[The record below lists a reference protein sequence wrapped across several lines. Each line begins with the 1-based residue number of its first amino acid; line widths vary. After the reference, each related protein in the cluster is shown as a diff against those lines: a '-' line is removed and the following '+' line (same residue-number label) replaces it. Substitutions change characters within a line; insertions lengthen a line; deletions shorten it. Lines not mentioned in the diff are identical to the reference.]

1 MTEYGEG
8 IVMKFYRM
16 ERFLYTHKMRT
27 IAKVVYYLI
36 QVLFSC
42 VIPPS
47 VCIGKG
53 TCIAHGVGI
62 VIHHD
67 TKIGENVKI
76 YQNVTIGNPGVIVG
90 NECLLGAGA
99 VLLGPCIIGDYVK
112 IGANAVVNYDVPDN
126 CTAVGVKSRIIK
138 HENRNIS

>member
-1 MTEYGEG
+1 MLDYGQG
-8 IVMKFYRM
+8 IVMKLYRV
-16 ERFLYTHKMRT
+16 ERFFYTYKMK
-27 IAKVVYYLI
+27 ILAKIMYYLI
-36 QVLFSC
+36 QILFNC

-47 VCIGKG
+47 VEIGKG

-67 TKIGENVKI
+67 TKIGERCKI

-99 VLLGPCIIGDYVK
+99 VLLGPCK
-112 IGANAVVNYDVPDN
+112 IGNHAKVGANTVVNYDVPEY
-126 CTAVGVKSRIIK
+126 CTAVGIKSKIIMRGNK
-138 HENRNIS
+138 E